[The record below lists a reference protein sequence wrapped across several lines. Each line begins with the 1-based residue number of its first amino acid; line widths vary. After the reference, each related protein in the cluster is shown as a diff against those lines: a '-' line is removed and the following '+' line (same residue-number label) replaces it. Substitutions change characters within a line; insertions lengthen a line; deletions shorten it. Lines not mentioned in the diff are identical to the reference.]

1 MDYTA
6 NKQDRVAGMIAAG
19 LTRRDALRSGAQL
32 ALVATALG
40 VSSPLLA
47 GPLAIL
53 PDREMRLTRRL
64 SRGLANGNA
73 ITVTRSW
80 QVAFSAQSRG
90 IAVTGK
96 QLAVSVDAP
105 PGLEKMSAI
114 EASRSTAAMFPILL
128 ANDGTIMLTGSGED
142 AESFAVAMQTARA
155 IINARQLSPDAR
167 LQQQQVLLQ
176 IEEAGTSLLA
186 SLPGDLFYPQTA
198 PRRELQSLTLPGG
211 ASGEFEVTWMASAQ
225 PGTGLLQRAERDIIT
240 RIADTERRSGE
251 VWTMEPL

>member
-1 MDYTA
+1 
-6 NKQDRVAGMIAAG
+6 MIAAR
-19 LTRRDALRSGAQL
+19 LTRRNALGSGTKVALL
-32 ALVATALG
+32 ATVLG
-40 VSSPLLA
+40 VSRPLLA

-53 PDREMRLTRRL
+53 PDRAMRLTRRL

-80 QVAFSAQSRG
+80 QVAFAAQSRG
-90 IAVTGK
+90 VTVTGE
-96 QLAVSVDAP
+96 QLSVFVDAP
-105 PGLEKMSAI
+105 PGLEKLSAI
-114 EASRSTAAMFPILL
+114 EANRSTAAMFPILL

-142 AESFAVAMQTARA
+142 AAGFAEAMQAARA
-155 IINARQLSPDAR
+155 IIDARQLSPDAR

-176 IEEAGTSLLA
+176 IQEAGNSLLA
-186 SLPGDLFYPQTA
+186 NLPGDLFYPQTA
-198 PRRELQSLTLPGG
+198 PRRDLQALTLPNGTN
-211 ASGEFEVTWMASAQ
+211 GEFEVTWRAIAQ